1 MLKYWRSPNANR
13 LSLCRSNNRAKQES
27 NRHDKIKKAD
37 RHKILSRGRIELVLK
52 NTQSCDG
59 DLYDKAVTL
68 LKGLTEMPH
77 SFDSANRRTAFLA
90 AMSFLEINGQT
101 SNVVPDARVLL
112 GIRQHF
118 YSDSEIREW
127 LNGHA
132 IRPFERR

>member
-1 MLKYWRSPNANR
+1 MPTVYPSVEEIIELNK
-13 LSLCRSNNRAKQES
+13 RAIDTIKV
-27 NRHDKIKKAD
+27 KKAG

-90 AMSFLEINGQT
+90 AVSFLEINGK
-101 SNVVPDARVLL
+101 PRM
-112 GIRQHF
+112 
-118 YSDSEIREW
+118 
-127 LNGHA
+127 
-132 IRPFERR
+132 